1 MEKIKVITNKK
12 YIVVECINNVLIA
25 VTDTEEEAKSICSTN
40 EDYSYY
46 KIGKH
51 ITFEYVNMNNDY

>member
-12 YIVVECINNVLIA
+12 YIVVECINNTLIA
-25 VTDTEEEAKSICSTN
+25 VTDTEEEAKNICSTN

-46 KIGKH
+46 KIGKYV
-51 ITFEYVNMNNDY
+51 TFEYVNINNDY

>member
-1 MEKIKVITNKK
+1 MEKIGVITNKK
-12 YIVVECINNVLIA
+12 YIVVEYINHTLIA

-51 ITFEYVNMNNDY
+51 VTFEYVNMNNDY

>member
-12 YIVVECINNVLIA
+12 YIVVECINNILIA
-25 VTDTEEEAKSICSTN
+25 VTNTEEEAKSICSTN
-40 EDYSYY
+40 ENYSYY

-51 ITFEYVNMNNDY
+51 VTFEYMNIDNDY